1 MSGNGA
7 SGDEMTFGIRDD
19 EQLGAFADALR
30 ATLIV
35 APDRARSAELV
46 PRLAEAARASLVTG
60 SPARGSR
67 TGARRSSRLGLF
79 ARAAMA
85 FALVPALF
93 AGLAVA
99 GVKLPD
105 AAEAPFEAVGI
116 DLPNQGS
123 DAGESTGSGSGGDA
137 NGGGSGKDGSAA
149 DGKKGKPSEPG
160 VQGRDNAAEKRGHGQ
175 NVENPAREQG
185 RGNGAQ
191 GKGRALGK
199 KGAAPGQ
206 SNPNRG
212 GQGKARAVGQTDAP
226 PPGQANKPVAPGKAG
241 SGTDA
246 DTPGQRG
253 RSTPAP
259 GRSSQSSKSAY
270 P

>member
-19 EQLGAFADALR
+19 EELGAFADALR
-30 ATLIV
+30 ATLIA

-46 PRLAEAARASLVTG
+46 PRLAVAARASLVTG
-60 SPARGSR
+60 PPAPGRR

-79 ARAAMA
+79 ARAAVA
-85 FALVPALF
+85 FALVPVLF

-105 AAEAPFEAVGI
+105 AADAPFEAVGI

-123 DAGESTGSGSGGDA
+123 DAGESAGGGSGGGGA
-137 NGGGSGKDGSAA
+137 NEGGSGKDGSAA
-149 DGKKGKPSEPG
+149 DGKTGKPSEPG
-160 VQGRDNAAEKRGHGQ
+160 AQGRDNAAEKRGHGQ
-175 NVENPAREQG
+175 DVENPAREQG

-206 SNPNRG
+206 ANPNRG
-212 GQGKARAVGQTDAP
+212 GQGKGKAIGQTDAP
-226 PPGQANKPVAPGKAG
+226 PPGQANKPAAPGKAG
-241 SGTDA
+241 SRA
-246 DTPGQRG
+246 DGETPGQRQVD
-253 RSTPAP
+253 P
-259 GRSSQSSKSAY
+259 GAKQK
-270 P
+270 